1 MYKPK
6 HPPVYTSCK
15 LQYILFMSAV
25 SQNESG
31 EEGGKDRWG
40 EGCLCL
46 RACVCVCVYQG
57 KHGMIPTERP
67 MQTSP
72 TKSSREH

>member
-15 LQYILFMSAV
+15 LQYILFMSSV

-31 EEGGKDRWG
+31 EEGKIGG
-40 EGCLCL
+40 ERVACVGGHVC
-46 RACVCVCVYQG
+46 ACVCIKG
-57 KHGMIPTERP
+57 SMA
-67 MQTSP
+67 
-72 TKSSREH
+72 